1 MDEAE
6 RAAREER
13 AREGDTGSE
22 GKGAAERTGRA
33 LLIIL
38 AAALAGAVALVW
50 LLMR

>member
-6 RAAREER
+6 RAAREE
-13 AREGDTGSE
+13 GTGSE